1 MWTAIASLLF
11 GSGLTA
17 WQMAALSPVFSFA
30 AFVVYGF
37 YGVLFSMRAAVAA
50 NQRIWRVTEAVLAGV
65 FGVIGVSLILSGVG
79 DMKGL

>member
-37 YGVLFSMRAAVAA
+37 YGVLFSMRAAVAV
-50 NQRIWRVTEAVLAGV
+50 NQRFLGVSEAVFAGA
-65 FGVIGVSLILSGVG
+65 FGVIGVSLILSSKG